1 MHSPAAIVVGR
12 TIVSEQL
19 PADVAGALQVTGVG
33 VGLGTGVGVGEGV
46 GVGDGVGD
54 GDGDGDAD
62 GLGDGEGDADGLG
75 DGDGLG
81 EGDAPGDGE
90 APGTTLTC
98 TVAVAWDEPERAT
111 RLKLVV
117 HAGVTCFVPL
127 AVTVPM
133 PLSISIVSA
142 PSTSQVSVAAAPEL
156 MSPGVATNFWM
167 ARVLGSVNSLTR
179 PQRTAAIPRR
189 IRRMGRKEGRPLDLS
204 GIKNPFKVGG

>member
-1 MHSPAAIVVGR
+1 MVVGR
-12 TIVSEQL
+12 TIVTVQL

-33 VGLGTGVGVGEGV
+33 VGLGTGVGVG
-46 GVGDGVGD
+46 D
-54 GDGDGDAD
+54 GDGEGDAD

-98 TVAVAWDEPERAT
+98 TVAVACDEPARAT

-117 HAGVTCFVPL
+117 QAGVTCFVPL

-142 PSTSQVSVAAAPEL
+142 PSTSQFSVAAAPEL
-156 MSPGVATNFWM
+156 MSAGVATNFWT
-167 ARVLGSVNSLTR
+167 ARVEGLVNSLTR

-189 IRRMGRKEGRPLDLS
+189 IRKMRRKEGRPLARS
-204 GIKNPFKVGG
+204 GIRTLSK

>member
-1 MHSPAAIVVGR
+1 V
-12 TIVSEQL
+12 
-19 PADVAGALQVTGVG
+19 
-33 VGLGTGVGVGEGV
+33 
-46 GVGDGVGD
+46 
-54 GDGDGDAD
+54 
-62 GLGDGEGDADGLG
+62 G

-81 EGDAPGDGE
+81 DGDGE
-90 APGTTLTC
+90 APGTTRTW

-117 HAGVTCFVPL
+117 QAGVTCFVPL

-156 MSPGVATNFWM
+156 MSAGVATNFWM
-167 ARVLGSVNSLTR
+167 ARVVGSVNSLTR

-189 IRRMGRKEGRPLDLS
+189 INRMRRKGASGRSVGHKE
-204 GIKNPFKVGG
+204 PF

>member
-12 TIVSEQL
+12 TIVTVQL

-33 VGLGTGVGVGEGV
+33 VGLGTGVGVGDGL
-46 GVGDGVGD
+46 GDGEGE
-54 GDGDGDAD
+54 AE

-98 TVAVAWDEPERAT
+98 TVAVAWDEPARAT

-117 HAGVTCFVPL
+117 QAGVTCFVPL

-142 PSTSQVSVAAAPEL
+142 PSTSQFSVAAAPEL
-156 MSPGVATNFWM
+156 MSAGVATNFWM
-167 ARVLGSVNSLTR
+167 ARVEGLVNSLTR

-189 IRRMGRKEGRPLDLS
+189 IRKMRRKEGRPLARS
-204 GIKNPFKVGG
+204 GIRTLSK